1 MPKMMV
7 TTLMDRE
14 VQTSDTLVYR
24 KDLPKSGKISA
35 IDIGVRFTN
44 GATVPQNRDPLDIFS
59 HISLL
64 VNGTDYRFH
73 MKGQDVYR
81 YNWARDGRPMPC
93 SFTEVASATQEVW
106 FRIPLGRFL
115 GDTQFGMDLAKYR
128 NVQLQLDYALSNF
141 GTVGTHIITGTIA
154 FTVLLHEFTPSAAP
168 AFRGMIAAREFWTG
182 TSVASRT
189 TLEALPA
196 QNPITAIY
204 VSATEDAI
212 ADGTDITDIKIGKDR
227 FNTVWIN
234 GKWYNFARVMND
246 ELDEREEVF
255 ILTCATA
262 ATKLTHV
269 NSIRNVELSNATS
282 HIKA

>member
-1 MPKMMV
+1 MPKMKV
-7 TTLMDRE
+7 TTLTDRE

-24 KDLPKSGKISA
+24 KDLPKTGYVSA
-35 IDIGVRFTN
+35 VDIGVRFTN
-44 GATVPQNRDPLDIFS
+44 GATVSATGDALDIFN

-64 VNGTDYRFH
+64 FNGTNYRFH

-81 YNWARDGRPMPC
+81 YNWVKGGRPMPAV
-93 SFTEVASATQEVW
+93 FTQVASATQEVW
-106 FRIPLGRFL
+106 FRIPLGRFI
-115 GDTQFGMDLAKYR
+115 GDPFFGLDLSKFR

-154 FTVLLHEFTPSAAP
+154 FTVLLHEFVYPQVP
-168 AFRGMIAAREFWTG
+168 AFRGMICAREFWTG
-182 TSVASRT
+182 TTVASRT
-189 TLEALPA
+189 TLEYLPS
-196 QNPITAIY
+196 QNPLAGVF

-227 FNTVWIN
+227 FGVVWVD

-246 ELDEREEVF
+246 QLDERGECF
-255 ILTCATA
+255 ILTNATA
-262 ATKLTHV
+262 ATKLVHV
-269 NSIRNVELSNATS
+269 NNIRHASLSNENS

>member
-1 MPKMMV
+1 VPKMII

-24 KDLPKSGKISA
+24 KDLPKTGFVSA

-44 GATVPQNRDPLDIFS
+44 GATVPVDGDLLDIFN

-64 VNGTDYRFH
+64 FNGVDYRFH

-81 YNWARDGRPMPC
+81 YNWAKDGKPMPQ
-93 SFTEVASATQEVW
+93 SWTQVASATQEGW

-115 GDTQFGMDLAKYR
+115 GDKEFGLNLAKHR

-154 FTVLLHEFTPSAAP
+154 FTVLLHEFPMGQSP
-168 AFRGMIAAREFWTG
+168 PFRGMISAREFYTT

-189 TLEALPA
+189 NKQDLPS
-196 QNPITAIY
+196 QNPMTALY

-212 ADGTDITDIKIGKDR
+212 ADGVDITDIKIGKDR
-227 FNTVWIN
+227 FGTVWAD
-234 GKWYNFARVMND
+234 GKWYNFAK
-246 ELDEREEVF
+246 VF
-255 ILTCATA
+255 NESLSVRFEDFTLTAATA
-262 ATKLTHV
+262 AVKVVHV
-269 NSIRNVELSNATS
+269 NNVKFTS
-282 HIKA
+282 LCNENSHVK

>member
-1 MPKMMV
+1 MPRMLV
-7 TTLMDRE
+7 TTLIDRE

-24 KDLPKSGKISA
+24 KDLPKQGYISA

-44 GATVPQNRDPLDIFS
+44 GATVPQNKDPLDIFN

-64 VNGTDYRFH
+64 INGTQYRFH

-81 YNWARDGRPMPC
+81 YNWVREGKPMPC
-93 SFTEVASATQEVW
+93 TFTEVASATQEVW

-115 GDTQFGMDLAKYR
+115 GDTLYGLNLAAVKSAQ
-128 NVQLQLDYALSNF
+128 VQLDYALSNF

-154 FTVLLHEFTPSAAP
+154 FTMLLHEFPADRMP
-168 AFRGMIAAREFWTG
+168 AFRGMIAAREMWTG

-189 TLEALPA
+189 TLEYLPSE
-196 QNPITAIY
+196 NPITAVY

-227 FNTVWIN
+227 FNTVWVD
-234 GKWYNFARVMND
+234 GKWYNFARVMN
-246 ELDEREEVF
+246 EKLTERGENF
-255 ILTCATA
+255 ILTNATA

-269 NSIRNVELSNATS
+269 NTIKNTSLCNENS
-282 HIKA
+282 HIK